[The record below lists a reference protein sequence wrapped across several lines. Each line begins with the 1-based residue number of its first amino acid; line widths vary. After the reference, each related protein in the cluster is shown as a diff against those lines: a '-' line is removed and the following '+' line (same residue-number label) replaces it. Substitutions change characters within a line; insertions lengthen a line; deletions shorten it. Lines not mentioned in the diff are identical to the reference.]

1 MTRRKSGTTVI
12 LGWDGLDAKLLQE
25 FGLADAFGE
34 HAAPMETFANEHIG
48 EPHTREIWPTMITGV
63 GPDEH
68 GIWAAEDGSGLKWS
82 SPAIRHAARVADVTV
97 PDSVTARVGRWL
109 RSRGAEV
116 ERYDAQYY
124 EAADLW
130 TVFDDR
136 RALPIA
142 VPNYRTPL
150 DDRHGFMFDRGA
162 ELSAFL
168 DRGEDGWLPADRDQQ
183 ATVEH
188 EMAAE
193 AGAKLG
199 LVEAAL
205 SREYDLV
212 WVWFGIVDTAGHVEP
227 AARDPIQRRAYEQA
241 AAWTDAIRRQ
251 LAPEDRLVVLSD
263 HGLRDGH
270 HTMDAVVA
278 SDEAAIVDRIGSV
291 FDVAGVLDDV
301 TPARSPADPPP
312 LRTAVT
318 GGDPG
323 QAAGD
328 VRENLED
335 LGYV

>member
-1 MTRRKSGTTVI
+1 MTGSNPGTTVV
-12 LGWDGLDAKLLQE
+12 LGWDGLDATLLQE
-25 FGLADAFGE
+25 FGLTDAFGE
-34 HAAPMETFANEHIG
+34 YVAPIKTYRNEHIG

-68 GIWAAEDGSGLKWS
+68 GIWAAEEESVVKWS
-82 SPAIRHAARVADVTV
+82 NPAIRQAARVADVTV

-116 ERYDAQYY
+116 EKYDAAYY
-124 EAADLW
+124 DAADLW

-142 VPNYRTPL
+142 VPNYRTRL
-150 DDRHGFMFDRGA
+150 DDRHGYMFDRGA

-168 DRGEDGWLPADRDQQ
+168 DRGPDGWLPAGRSQQ
-183 ATVEH
+183 ATVEQ

-193 AGAKLG
+193 AGAKRG
-199 LVEAAL
+199 LVETAL

-212 WVWFGIVDTAGHVEP
+212 WAWFGIVDTAGHVEP

-241 AAWTDAIRRQ
+241 VAWTDAIRRQ
-251 LAPEDRLVVLSD
+251 LALEDRLVVLSD

-278 SDEAAIVDRIGSV
+278 SDDAAIVDQIGSV
-291 FDVAGVLDDV
+291 FDVADMLDDV
-301 TPARSPADPPP
+301 TPTRSPADPPP
-312 LRTAVT
+312 LRTGASPDQST
-318 GGDPG
+318 
-323 QAAGD
+323 AAGG
-328 VRENLED
+328 VREHLEH